1 MRTVFIYNV
10 PHRVLPST
18 QCEQAVIILHLPT
31 ANRYKFLTED
41 VDKRDGGAHYTLLEW
56 KNDIVHCRHV
66 VSVTFTRTTLKTL
79 IALREYVQIF
89 KNAVSDKFCRRKF
102 MQVDNEKLIINGN
115 WGLMEN
121 LILSEELAYKST

>member
-1 MRTVFIYNV
+1 M
-10 PHRVLPST
+10 
-18 QCEQAVIILHLPT
+18 HLPT
-31 ANRYKFLTED
+31 ANRYKFLSED

-56 KNDIVHCRHV
+56 KNDTVHCRHV
-66 VSVTFTRTTLKTL
+66 VSVTFKRTALKTL
-79 IALREYVQIF
+79 IALRDMCKLKK

-102 MQVDNEKLIINGN
+102 MRVDNEKLIINGN

>member
-1 MRTVFIYNV
+1 MAA
-10 PHRVLPST
+10 L
-18 QCEQAVIILHLPT
+18 II
-31 ANRYKFLTED
+31 RYWSGKMILSI
-41 VDKRDGGAHYTLLEW
+41 VNMLL
-56 KNDIVHCRHV
+56 
-66 VSVTFTRTTLKTL
+66 
-79 IALREYVQIF
+79 ALRSHALCSRRLSRSGICANF